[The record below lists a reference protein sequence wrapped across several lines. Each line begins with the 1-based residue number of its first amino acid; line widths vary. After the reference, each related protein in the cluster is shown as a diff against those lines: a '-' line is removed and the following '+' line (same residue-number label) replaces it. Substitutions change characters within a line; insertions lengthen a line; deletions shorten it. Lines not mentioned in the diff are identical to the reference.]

1 MDPSADHLR
10 ILGRYPASL
19 LALTIAELEA
29 GITIVERTRSSPKE
43 PLLMSWMIAFV
54 VALLNGVITALVTAP
69 VADRVTKLHKVSDR
83 EGGRG
88 MAVAF
93 LFVPMGLIGGMLLGF
108 LGTYLVHATEWTQFW
123 KATGV
128 SVLLGQGALFAIA
141 GLSLLGLP
149 NPPKLDGC
157 SLKLEVEV
165 FVPIERVPHGRLDPE
180 ALTMSLYAGPKDN
193 QYAKVDTAYIRSEYG
208 HIVVPGSVPLNS
220 RAVFRMFSFNAKNT
234 LSVTLDPLA
243 LFPSPTAKDLQWTEP
258 TPMRLSE
265 VTGTQYTY
273 TDVLLRFR
281 VVKVEPGVD

>member
-1 MDPSADHLR
+1 MEPSTDHQRSLDHF
-10 ILGRYPASL
+10 PASL
-19 LALTIAELEA
+19 RALSIAELEA
-29 GITIVERTRSSPKE
+29 GNMIVDRMRSSPQE

-93 LFVPMGLIGGMLLGF
+93 LFVPAGLIGGFLLGL

-141 GLSLLGLP
+141 GLSMLGLP
-149 NPPKLDGC
+149 NPPKLDGS
-157 SLKLEVEV
+157 SLRLEVEV
-165 FVPIERVPHGRLDPE
+165 FVPLARAPNGKLDPKG
-180 ALTMSLYAGPKDN
+180 LTMSLYAGPKDN
-193 QYAKVDTAYIRSEYG
+193 QYAEVDTVNVRSENG
-208 HIVVPGSVPLNS
+208 HIIVPGSVALNS

-265 VTGTQYTY
+265 VSGTQYTY